1 MKATLGATVRI
12 HIHIYSTISIL
23 DSNFKSGNKLCNE
36 HASRGHRTSG
46 NVSFRTVL
54 VPRRKAEWE
63 LCELYAKEDK
73 KSMIK
78 ENIRTTDRRSIKDGL
93 NDKKSFNSSE
103 TSGSLTEFLNVENT
117 VQI

>member
-1 MKATLGATVRI
+1 MSMPQGVTEQVVM
-12 HIHIYSTISIL
+12 S
-23 DSNFKSGNKLCNE
+23 
-36 HASRGHRTSG
+36 RTSG
-46 NVSFRTVL
+46 SFRTVL